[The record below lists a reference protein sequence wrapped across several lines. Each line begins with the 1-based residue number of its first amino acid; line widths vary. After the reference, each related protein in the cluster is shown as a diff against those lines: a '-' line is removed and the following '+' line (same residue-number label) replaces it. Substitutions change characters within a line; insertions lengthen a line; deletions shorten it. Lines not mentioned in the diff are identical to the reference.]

1 MAIEDLVIDLSNA
14 PFNSK
19 KNFDAAVEYERINQT
34 ASAVSFYLRAVEYG
48 GDNDKEIIYTSLL
61 KIARCFND
69 QNGREHS
76 VTNAIL
82 QAVAVLPNRPE
93 AYFKMAQYHER
104 ASQWQEAYSWAVM
117 GIHAATVLPKRT
129 PDLPSDVEYRGLY
142 CLLFEQAVAGWWV
155 GRPNESTYLFRHLL
169 NDYKMTDEYTQSCL
183 NNLKNL
189 GG

>member
-1 MAIEDLVIDLSNA
+1 MAIEDLVIDLSND
-14 PFNSK
+14 PFNPT
-19 KNFDAAVEYERINQT
+19 KNFVAAVEYERINQT

-93 AYFKMAQYHER
+93 AYFKMSQYYER
-104 ASQWQEAYSWAVM
+104 ASQWQEAYTWAVM
-117 GIHAATVLPKRT
+117 GLDLANKVLP
-129 PDLPSDVEYRGLY
+129 PLPSDVEYHGIY
-142 CLLFEQAVAGWWV
+142 CLLFEQAVSGWWV
-155 GRPNESTYLFRHLL
+155 GRPDETKYLFRHLL
-169 NDYKMTDEYTQSCL
+169 NDFQMIDEYTQACL
-183 NNLKNL
+183 ANLKNL
-189 GG
+189 GA